1 MSGAPRII
9 LASTSRY
16 RAQLLHRLLPDA
28 EQQAPDADE
37 TPQANE
43 APADRAIRLAT
54 AKARSVARQ
63 APTAIVIGSDQVAAL
78 GETILRK
85 PGDAATAHAQL
96 TKSSGNRVDFF
107 TAVSVIAP
115 GGDEHHALDT
125 TRVQFRPLDD
135 ATIERYVAAEQP
147 LDCAGSFKCEGL
159 GISLFERIENEDPT
173 ALVGLP
179 LIAVARL
186 LRTCNICLP

>member
-9 LASTSRY
+9 LASTSPY
-16 RAQLLHRLLPDA
+16 RAQLLRRLLPDV

-37 TPQANE
+37 TLQANE
-43 APADRAIRLAT
+43 APADRAMRLAT
-54 AKARSVARQ
+54 AKARAVARQ
-63 APTAIVIGSDQVAAL
+63 GAAAIVIGSDQVAAL
-78 GETILRK
+78 DGTVLRK

-96 TKSSGNRVDFF
+96 AKSSGNRVDFF
-107 TAVSVIAP
+107 TAVCVIAP
-115 GGDEHHALDT
+115 GGREHHALDT

-159 GISLFERIENEDPT
+159 GISLFERIDNEDPT

-186 LRTCNICLP
+186 LRACNVCLP